1 MEFSPSVNLHVF
13 KSIDPQM
20 FLSFNDTDF
29 LEPTFTF
36 ADGKFQVAF
45 AFSKDIDQRP
55 FKLLFKPSP
64 ANDSR
69 FAATLDSEG

>member
-13 KSIDPQM
+13 KSIDPKM

-36 ADGKFQVAF
+36 TDGKFQIAF
-45 AFSKDIDQRP
+45 TFNKDIDQRP
-55 FKLLFKPSP
+55 FKLLFKPSSV
-64 ANDSR
+64 NDSR
-69 FAATLDSEG
+69 FAATLDF

>member
-1 MEFSPSVNLHVF
+1 MEFSPSVNLHAF
-13 KSIDPQM
+13 KSIDPNL

-36 ADGKFQVAF
+36 TDGTFQVVF
-45 AFSKDIDQRP
+45 TYDKDIHQRP
-55 FKLLFKPSP
+55 FKLLFKPSS

-69 FAATLDSEG
+69 FSATLESQS